1 MSTNSSRPI
10 VAPYYAAAAVWL
22 LYALCFPLYRPAHFI
37 CAAAASIA
45 VFILAMGLCRSGAK
59 QAGANADRAAQAAEA
74 PASKPASTGNAE
86 LDKTLKDG
94 ALALEEM
101 RRLDRNIEDEKI
113 SADIVRLQQTSE
125 KIFDYVKEHPDKLSD
140 IRKFMNYYLPT
151 TLKLLNAYDRMGAA
165 GVEGAN
171 IDGTMGRIDAMMD
184 KVVEAFDK
192 QLDALFADEALDIST
207 DITVLEQ
214 MLAQEELGGMQMGQS

>member
-1 MSTNSSRPI
+1 MAKI
-10 VAPYYAAAAVWL
+10 VKKSPAPLYLAAAVWGAWAVL
-22 LYALCFPLYRPAHFI
+22 ARLYAWWHFAL
-37 CAAAASIA
+37 AAAVSAA
-45 VFILAMGLCRSGAK
+45 AWLGGRKLFPDKVLILPDPEPAPEPEPE
-59 QAGANADRAAQAAEA
+59 RAAPEDPLAVERARA
-74 PASKPASTGNAE
+74 LAE
-86 LDKTLKDG
+86 L
-94 ALALEEM
+94 
-101 RRLDRNIEDEKI
+101 RRLDENIEDAKL
-113 SADIVRLQQTSE
+113 STQIVHMEEVTG
-125 KIFDYVKEHPDKLSD
+125 KIFDFVAGQPAKLPQL
-140 IRKFMNYYLPT
+140 RRFLNYYLPT

-214 MLAQEELGGMQMGQS
+214 MLAQEGLGGMQMGQS